1 MPRVFNGPL
10 FSLHQISRLTRSVSR
25 NFAGGSMRL
34 GTCQIHQ
41 HTRVL
46 LNHDW
51 KNSLCHQRVTCHVD
65 IKDFAPKVR
74 LQLVQGDKTLN
85 RLNRCVVHQHI
96 NAAPHARK
104 LTDGLLNLSGI
115 GDIAMPIKNLVRK
128 FWRQVVGNV
137 KDRDLGSGCKKP
149 FCNCSTNATRAAGDH
164 NNSSRVVKLDIPCR
178 TTRTHVSI
186 SFAEIFTI
194 RSSHR
199 TRSSASHRMTS
210 G

>member
-10 FSLHQISRLTRSVSR
+10 FSLHKISRLTRSVSR
-25 NFAGGSMRL
+25 NLAGGSMRL

-41 HTRVL
+41 HSRVL

-51 KNSLCHQRVTCHVD
+51 KNGLCHQRVTCHVD
-65 IKDFAPKVR
+65 IKDFAPKVG

-85 RLNRCVVHQHI
+85 RLNRRVVHQHI
-96 NAAPHARK
+96 NAVPLARK

-115 GDIAMPIKNLVRK
+115 GDVAMLIKNLVRK
-128 FWRQVVGNV
+128 FRRQVVSNI
-137 KDRDLGSGCKKP
+137 KDRDLGSGCEKP
-149 FCNCSTNATRAAGDH
+149 FCNCPTNAARATGDH
-164 NNSSRVVKLDIPCR
+164 DHPSRVVKLDIPCR
-178 TTRTHVSI
+178 ATRAHASI